1 MRALSADGR
10 CVLAQ
15 ATASTP
21 AAGDGNERLDVF
33 VLDLQ
38 EGRRGGSAP
47 PRFSVSPRLAW
58 PVLWWASSAG
68 CPS

>member
-33 VLDLQ
+33 VRDLQ
-38 EGRRGGSAP
+38 EGQDM
-47 PRFSVSPRLAW
+47 VEELARQELGMVK
-58 PVLWWASSAG
+58 PNEVFVQITQ
-68 CPS
+68 PKK